1 MKKRKKLTW
10 FDLVNGLFMLFMLI
24 ICIYPFYSLLV
35 SSLSD
40 PKKVEEW
47 FFIFPKHI
55 TLGAYREI
63 FGNNKILQPMFISFA
78 RAFCGTVI
86 TLVCS
91 SMFAYLVTQKELP
104 FRKAMYKFVVITMYL
119 NAGMI
124 PWVITMVNYGLR
136 NNFWVYIIPSAIS
149 AYYVILIKTY
159 FESVPQE
166 LEESAKI
173 DGAGFFTRFF
183 KIILPVSKPILGA
196 VGMFSAVAQWNSWYD
211 NLMLVQDNNLKTLQ
225 LMLYQIIQN
234 MSVVMNDPKT
244 AGTAM
249 VMNRPSILSVRSAIA
264 MLTVIPILAVYPFMQ
279 RYFTEGIMV
288 GAVKG

>member
-1 MKKRKKLTW
+1 MRKKKTTV
-10 FDLVNGLFMLFMLI
+10 FDVMKSVLMLCILI

-40 PKKVEEW
+40 PTKVEEW
-47 FFIFPKHI
+47 IFIFPKNI
-55 TLGAYREI
+55 SFGSYREI
-63 FGNNKILQPMFISFA
+63 FGNNRILQPMFISFM
-78 RAFCGTVI
+78 RAFAGTI
-86 TLVCS
+86 LTLLCC
-91 SMFAYLVTQKELP
+91 SMFAYLVTQPELP
-104 FRKAMYKFVVITMYL
+104 FRKGMYKYVVITMYL

-124 PWVITMVNYGLR
+124 PWVITMVTYGLR
-136 NNFWVYIIPSAIS
+136 NNFWVYIIPSAMS
-149 AYYVILIKTY
+149 AYYIILIKIY
-159 FESVPQE
+159 FENIPQE
-166 LEESAKI
+166 LEESAKM
-173 DGAGFFTRFF
+173 DGAGFFTCFF
-183 KIILPVSKPILGA
+183 RIILPVSKPILGA
-196 VGMFSAVAQWNSWYD
+196 VAMFSAVGQWNSWYD

-234 MSVVMNDPKT
+234 MNVVMNDPKT

-249 VMNRPSILSVRSAIA
+249 VMNRPSILSVRSAVA

>member
-1 MKKRKKLTW
+1 MRKKKLTL
-10 FDLVNGLFMLFMLI
+10 FDVINTVLMLCMLI

-40 PKKVEEW
+40 PTKVEEW
-47 FFIFPKHI
+47 IFIFPKNI
-55 TLGAYREI
+55 SFGSYREI
-63 FGNNKILQPMFISFA
+63 FGNNRILQPMLISFL
-78 RAFCGTVI
+78 RAFTGTVL
-86 TLVCS
+86 TLLCC
-91 SMFAYLVTQKELP
+91 SMFAYLITQPELP
-104 FRKAMYKFVVITMYL
+104 FRKGMYKYVVITMYL

-124 PWVITMVNYGLR
+124 PWVVTMVTYGLR
-136 NNFWVYIIPSAIS
+136 NNFWVYIIPSAMS
-149 AYYVILIKTY
+149 AYYIILIKTY
-159 FESVPQE
+159 FENIPQE
-166 LEESAKI
+166 LEESAKM
-173 DGAGFFTRFF
+173 DGAGFFTCFF

-196 VGMFSAVAQWNSWYD
+196 VAMFSAVGQWNSWYD

-234 MSVVMNDPKT
+234 MSVIMNDPKT

-249 VMNRPSILSVRSAIA
+249 VLNRPSILSVRSAVA